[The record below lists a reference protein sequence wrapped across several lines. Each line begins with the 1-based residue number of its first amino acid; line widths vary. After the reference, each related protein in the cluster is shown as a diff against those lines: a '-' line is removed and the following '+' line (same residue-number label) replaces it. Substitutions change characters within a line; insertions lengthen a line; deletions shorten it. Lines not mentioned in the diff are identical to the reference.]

1 MVLGYHL
8 IAIQR
13 LQAVVGFYVLNVWVV
28 AITPEEVEV
37 ALFRIIL
44 NHEVTLGLQQV
55 CLCNHWLLIAN
66 LPNLLNYSYEKTR
79 SILVVRHYS
88 NTFVQLI

>member
-8 IAIQR
+8 VAVQR

-66 LPNLLNYSYEKTR
+66 LPNLLYYSYEEAR
-79 SILVVRHYS
+79 GVLVVRHDS
-88 NTFVQLI
+88 NTFLQLV